1 MYKCTSWAKYCAS
14 IVANFPTL
22 STLYYNVLQSQPLK
36 YPNDPI
42 AINKNFK
49 LSTVMLINENFTIK
63 PSLTK
68 LKNST
73 DLAKMWQGV
82 SLVQPSSSIL
92 MTVPE
97 FPIPEPQSHRNLKP
111 NLCLHLA
118 GKETHNPKATST
130 YTAAA
135 CLDCFS
141 WCLLRG
147 PAPQFHTS
155 NSFNDY
161 SWLVTFTP
169 HPPCHHS
176 T

>member
-1 MYKCTSWAKYCAS
+1 MDKKQSWLKEKQLWHHSFPAFQPDCHGAQEKGYESRCSGKSRREPGCSPYNPAAQRDWLWCLIHEISMPPFWPSQKQITIYKCTSWAKYCAS

-73 DLAKMWQGV
+73 DLAKM
-82 SLVQPSSSIL
+82 
-92 MTVPE
+92 
-97 FPIPEPQSHRNLKP
+97 
-111 NLCLHLA
+111 
-118 GKETHNPKATST
+118 
-130 YTAAA
+130 
-135 CLDCFS
+135 
-141 WCLLRG
+141 
-147 PAPQFHTS
+147 
-155 NSFNDY
+155 
-161 SWLVTFTP
+161 
-169 HPPCHHS
+169 
-176 T
+176 